1 MTTLTTDHIAQLSGG
16 AHAGGLLN
24 LLRPAV
30 APADAARQETE
41 DAAALA
47 AAAGHPA
54 LIECQTAATL
64 LTEYADMNPDERAQN
79 WAWTAVER
87 VTECAYA
94 AIEGDDERVDEL
106 AREARGE
113 RAAMTLDRLESEG
126 TAAAPADRLVALDR
140 ETYELLQWYAGPWPV
155 EWLFPPAKDDRGRVL
170 RPRIVVLF
178 TGPGG
183 LTHGILRILR
193 ANVDIVGVD
202 LDRGAVATSTAA
214 GHRVILADVTD
225 LDPEH
230 PCLQHVTGIALTPPC
245 QAYNPSGLRKGHYA
259 GAIELIEHTVLEA
272 AAAAGFHP
280 VVTPDG
286 GDVAPG
292 CEDGYAPRSRMT
304 WEEVREP
311 LEQLE
316 DARAGLMAEVVIW
329 PLAMLARGG
338 SVEWVAVEQSSALPA
353 RIEAALMDRLSE
365 AGWHTTEAF
374 TLDAVDYGSA
384 SHRKRRLMAA
394 YRGEPPFVDLTPTE
408 PFPVT
413 TFAEVVGWPAGRNYL
428 TRGNRPVDPVTGRA
442 KGGSSRSA
450 DLPSTCVTATA
461 YGWTCAETG
470 ERITLEDISRLV
482 GLPGDY
488 PAHHVGRGRGVRNLT
503 QGRADIVCP
512 MVAAALFG
520 RILGDRRWEAK
531 ARAYVEELYRPAEVE
546 EGGQMLLQTLFAH
559 RIPAQNTGRSPVA

>member
-1 MTTLTTDHIAQLSGG
+1 MIETEAAQRAALPEWL
-16 AHAGGLLN
+16 AD
-24 LLRPAV
+24 V
-30 APADAARQETE
+30 AEDQEE
-41 DAAALA
+41 DAAVLCR
-47 AAAGHPA
+47 AAGHPD
-54 LIECQTAATL
+54 LIECRRTADLLADLAQTNLGEDA
-64 LTEYADMNPDERAQN
+64 EG
-79 WAWTAVER
+79 WALDAMLR
-87 VTECAYA
+87 VIQCAYA
-94 AIEGDDERVDEL
+94 IADGDME
-106 AREARGE
+106 EAAECGSAAKGE
-113 RAAMTLDRLESEG
+113 RAAITLDRLESEA
-126 TAAAPADRLVALDR
+126 TAADRLAGLDR
-140 ETYELLQWYAGPWPV
+140 ETYKLLQWYAAPWPM
-155 EWLFPPAKDDRGRVL
+155 EWLFPPAKDDQDRVI

-183 LTHGILRILR
+183 LTHGILRILQ
-193 ANVDIVGVD
+193 ANVDVVGVD

-214 GHRVILADVTD
+214 GYRVIHADVTD

-272 AAAAGFHP
+272 AAAAGFCP
-280 VVTPDG
+280 VITPEG

-292 CEDGYAPRSRMT
+292 CEDGYAPRLKMT
-304 WEEVREP
+304 WDEIREP

-338 SVEWVAVEQSSALPA
+338 NVEWVAVEQSSALPA
-353 RIEAALMDRLSE
+353 RIEAALMTRLSE

-394 YRGEPPFVDLTPTE
+394 YRGEHPFVDLTPTR

-413 TFAEVVGWPAGRNYL
+413 TFAAVVGWPTGRTYL

-470 ERITLEDISRLV
+470 ERITQEDIGRLV
-482 GLPGDY
+482 GFPADY
-488 PAHHVGRGRGVRNLT
+488 PWRHVGRGRGVRT
-503 QGRADIVCP
+503 QAQQAADVVCP
-512 MVAAALFG
+512 MVSAALFG
-520 RILGDRRWEAK
+520 RILGDRQWETK
-531 ARAYVEELYRPAEVE
+531 VRAYVEELYRPAAVE
-546 EGGQMLLQTLFAH
+546 RGGQALLRRLFAPRVPTH
-559 RIPAQNTGRSPVA
+559 YIVRSPVA

>member
-1 MTTLTTDHIAQLSGG
+1 MI
-16 AHAGGLLN
+16 
-24 LLRPAV
+24 
-30 APADAARQETE
+30 ETE
-41 DAAALA
+41 AGERAALPEWLADVAEDQEEDTA
-47 AAAGHPA
+47 ALHQAAGHPD
-54 LIECQTAATL
+54 LIECRRTADL
-64 LTEYADMNPDERAQN
+64 LVGFAQAHPGDEAEG
-79 WAWTAVER
+79 WALDAMLR
-87 VTECAYA
+87 VIQCAYA
-94 AIEGDDERVDEL
+94 VVDG
-106 AREARGE
+106 EAEEAAGCGRAAKGE
-113 RAAMTLDRLESEG
+113 RAAMTLDRLESESAAA
-126 TAAAPADRLVALDR
+126 TAAERLVALDR

-155 EWLFPPAKDDRGRVL
+155 EWLFPPAKDGRGRVL

-193 ANVDIVGVD
+193 ANVDVVGVD

-259 GAIELIEHTVLEA
+259 GAIELIERTVLEA

-394 YRGEPPFVDLTPTE
+394 YRGERPFVDLTPNQ

-428 TRGNRPVDPVTGRA
+428 TRGNRPLDPVTGRA

-520 RILGDRRWEAK
+520 RILGDPRWEAK
-531 ARAYVEELYRPAEVE
+531 TRAYVEDLYRPAEVE
-546 EGGQMLLQTLFAH
+546 EGGQMLLQVLFAH
-559 RIPAQNTGRSPVA
+559 RIPAQNTSRSPVA

>member
-1 MTTLTTDHIAQLSGG
+1 MIETD
-16 AHAGGLLN
+16 AGECAPQWL
-24 LLRPAV
+24 ADV
-30 APADAARQETE
+30 AEDPEE
-41 DAAALA
+41 DAAVLHRA
-47 AAAGHPA
+47 ARHPD
-54 LIECQTAATL
+54 LIECRRTADL
-64 LTEYADMNPDERAQN
+64 LVEFARTHPGTDAEG
-79 WAWTAVER
+79 WALDAMLRTIQ
-87 VTECAYA
+87 CAYA
-94 AIEGDDERVDEL
+94 AVDNEVE
-106 AREARGE
+106 EAAEYGRAAKGE
-113 RAAMTLDRLESEG
+113 RAAMTLDRLNSEG
-126 TAAAPADRLVALDR
+126 PAGTAADRLVALDR

-155 EWLFPPAKDDRGRVL
+155 EWLFPPAKDERERVI

-214 GHRVILADVTD
+214 GHRVIHADVTD

-245 QAYNPSGLRKGHYA
+245 QAYNPSGLRKGHYTA
-259 GAIELIEHTVLEA
+259 AIEQIESAVLEA
-272 AAAAGFHP
+272 AAAAGFFP
-280 VVTPDG
+280 VATTKG
-286 GDVAPG
+286 GSVAPG
-292 CEDGYAPRSRMT
+292 CEDGYAPRSRT
-304 WEEVREP
+304 SWAEVREP

-338 SVEWVAVEQSSALPA
+338 SVEWVAVEQSSALPT
-353 RIEAALMDRLSE
+353 RIEAALRDRLSE

-384 SHRKRRLMAA
+384 SHRRRRLIAA
-394 YRGEPPFVDLTPTE
+394 YRGERPFVSLVPAE
-408 PFPVT
+408 PFPAT
-413 TFAEVVGWPAGRNYL
+413 TFAQVVGWPTGRAYL
-428 TRGNRPVDPVTGRA
+428 TRGNRPVDPITGRA

-461 YGWTCAETG
+461 YGWACAETG

-488 PAHHVGRGRGVRNLT
+488 PACHVGRGRGVRNLT

-520 RILGDRRWEAK
+520 RILGDRQWEAK
-531 ARAYVEELYRPAEVE
+531 TRSYVEGLYRQVPVE
-546 EGGQMLLQTLFAH
+546 RGSKRLLQTLFAPDA
-559 RIPAQNTGRSPVA
+559 PAQNSGRSAAA

>member
-1 MTTLTTDHIAQLSGG
+1 MT
-16 AHAGGLLN
+16 
-24 LLRPAV
+24 
-30 APADAARQETE
+30 ETE
-41 DAAALA
+41 AAERAALPEWLADVAEDQEQDAAALHQA
-47 AAAGHPA
+47 ADHPD
-54 LIECQTAATL
+54 
-64 LTEYADMNPDERAQN
+64 LTECRRTADLLVDFAQARADEEADG
-79 WAWTAVER
+79 WALEAMLR
-87 VTECAYA
+87 VIQCAYA
-94 AIEGDDERVDEL
+94 IVDG
-106 AREARGE
+106 EAEEAAECGRAAKGE

-126 TAAAPADRLVALDR
+126 TAATAAERLVALDR

-155 EWLFPPAKDDRGRVL
+155 EWLFPPAKDGQGRVI

-214 GHRVILADVTD
+214 GHRTIHADVTD

-259 GAIELIEHTVLEA
+259 GAIELIERTVLEA
-272 AAAAGFHP
+272 AAAAGFCP
-280 VVTPDG
+280 VITTG
-286 GDVAPG
+286 GNVAPG

-304 WEEVREP
+304 WDEVREP
-311 LEQLE
+311 LEELE

-374 TLDAVDYGSA
+374 TLDAIDYGSA

-394 YRGEPPFVDLTPTE
+394 YRGERPFVDLTPTE

-428 TRGNRPVDPVTGRA
+428 TRGNRPLDPVTGRA

-520 RILGDRRWEAK
+520 RILGDPRWEAK
-531 ARAYVEELYRPAEVE
+531 TRAYVESLYRPAEVE
-546 EGGQMLLQTLFAH
+546 EGPQMRLQMLFAH
-559 RIPAQNTGRSPVA
+559 RIPAQKTVRSPVA

>member
-1 MTTLTTDHIAQLSGG
+1 MIETE
-16 AHAGGLLN
+16 AGE
-24 LLRPAV
+24 RAV
-30 APADAARQETE
+30 LPEWLADVAEDQVE
-41 DAAALA
+41 DAAALHQ
-47 AAAGHPA
+47 AAGHPD
-54 LIECQTAATL
+54 LIECRRTADL
-64 LTEYADMNPDERAQN
+64 LVEFAQAHPGEEAEG
-79 WAWTAVER
+79 WALDAMLR
-87 VTECAYA
+87 VIQCAYA
-94 AIEGDDERVDEL
+94 VVDGEVE
-106 AREARGE
+106 EAGECGRAAKGE

-126 TAAAPADRLVALDR
+126 AAATAAERLVALDR

-155 EWLFPPAKDDRGRVL
+155 EWLFPPEKDGRGRVI

-193 ANVDIVGVD
+193 ANVDVVGVD

-259 GAIELIEHTVLEA
+259 GAIELIERTVLEA
-272 AAAAGFHP
+272 AAAAGFCP

-304 WEEVREP
+304 WDEVREP

-353 RIEAALMDRLSE
+353 RIEAALMDRLGE

-394 YRGEPPFVDLTPTE
+394 YRGERPFVDLTPTQ

-428 TRGNRPVDPVTGRA
+428 TRGNRPVDPITGRA

-450 DLPSTCVTATA
+450 DLPSTCITATA

-482 GLPGDY
+482 GLPGGY

-520 RILGDRRWEAK
+520 RILGDPRWEAK
-531 ARAYVEELYRPAEVE
+531 TRAYVEGLYRPAEAE
-546 EGGQMLLQTLFAH
+546 EGGQMLLQMLFAH
-559 RIPAQNTGRSPVA
+559 RVPAQKADRTPAI

>member
-1 MTTLTTDHIAQLSGG
+1 MIETE
-16 AHAGGLLN
+16 AGE
-24 LLRPAV
+24 RPVLPEWLADV
-30 APADAARQETE
+30 AEDQEE
-41 DAAALA
+41 DAAVLRR
-47 AAAGHPA
+47 AAGHPD
-54 LIECQTAATL
+54 LIECRRTADL
-64 LTEYADMNPDERAQN
+64 LVGFAQAHPGDETKG
-79 WAWTAVER
+79 WALEAMLR
-87 VTECAYA
+87 VIQCAYA
-94 AIEGDDERVDEL
+94 VADGETE
-106 AREARGE
+106 EAAKCGRAAKGE
-113 RAAMTLDRLESEG
+113 RAAMTLDRLASESATE
-126 TAAAPADRLVALDR
+126 ASADRLVALDR
-140 ETYELLQWYAGPWPV
+140 ETYELLQWYAAPWPV
-155 EWLFPPAKDDRGRVL
+155 EWLFPPAKDIRGRVL

-193 ANVDIVGVD
+193 ANVDVVGVD

-214 GHRVILADVTD
+214 GYRVIHADVTH

-230 PCLQHVTGIALTPPC
+230 PCLQDVTGIALTPPC

-259 GAIELIEHTVLEA
+259 SAIELIEHTVLEA
-272 AAAAGFHP
+272 AAAAGFCP
-280 VVTPDG
+280 VFTPEGADVT
-286 GDVAPG
+286 PG
-292 CEDGYAPRSRMT
+292 CEDGYAPRLKMT
-304 WEEVREP
+304 WDEVREP

-316 DARAGLMAEVVIW
+316 DPRAGLMAEVVIW

-394 YRGEPPFVDLTPTE
+394 YRGERPFVALTPAE

-413 TFAEVVGWPAGRNYL
+413 TFAQVVGWPTGRTYL

-442 KGGSSRSA
+442 KGGSARSA

-470 ERITLEDISRLV
+470 ERITQKDIGRLV
-482 GLPGDY
+482 GFPADY
-488 PAHHVGRGRGVRNLT
+488 PWRHVGRGRGVRNMA
-503 QGRADIVCP
+503 QQAADVVCP
-512 MVAAALFG
+512 MVSAALFG
-520 RILGDRRWEAK
+520 RILGDRQWEAK
-531 ARAYVEELYRPAEVE
+531 TRAYVEELYGTVPAE
-546 EGGQMLLQTLFAH
+546 EGGQMLLQMLFAP
-559 RIPAQNTGRSPVA
+559 RIPAQNTVRSTVS

>member
-1 MTTLTTDHIAQLSGG
+1 MIETEAAERAALPEWF
-16 AHAGGLLN
+16 AH
-24 LLRPAV
+24 V
-30 APADAARQETE
+30 AEDQEE
-41 DAAALA
+41 DAAALHQ
-47 AAAGHPA
+47 AAGHPD
-54 LIECQTAATL
+54 LIECRRTADL
-64 LTEYADMNPDERAQN
+64 LVDFAQAHTDEEADG
-79 WAWTAVER
+79 WALDAMLR
-87 VTECAYA
+87 VIQCAYA
-94 AIEGDDERVDEL
+94 IVDGATE
-106 AREARGE
+106 EAAECGRAAKGE

-126 TAAAPADRLVALDR
+126 PAATAAERLVALDR

-155 EWLFPPAKDDRGRVL
+155 EWLLPPAKNGQGRVI

-214 GHRVILADVTD
+214 GHRTIHADVTD

-259 GAIELIEHTVLEA
+259 GAIELIERTVLEA
-272 AAAAGFHP
+272 AAAAGFCP
-280 VVTPDG
+280 VITTG
-286 GDVAPG
+286 GNVAPG

-304 WEEVREP
+304 WDEVREP
-311 LEQLE
+311 LAELE

-394 YRGEPPFVDLTPTE
+394 YRGERPFVDLTPTE

-450 DLPSTCVTATA
+450 DLASTCITATA

-488 PAHHVGRGRGVRNLT
+488 PAHHVGRGRGIRNLT
-503 QGRADIVCP
+503 QQRADIVCP

-520 RILGDRRWEAK
+520 RILGDPRWEAK
-531 ARAYVEELYRPAEVE
+531 TRAYVENLYRPAKVE
-546 EGGQMLLQTLFAH
+546 EGGQSLLQTLF
-559 RIPAQNTGRSPVA
+559 SVVV

>member
-1 MTTLTTDHIAQLSGG
+1 MIETEAAQRAALPEWL
-16 AHAGGLLN
+16 AD
-24 LLRPAV
+24 V
-30 APADAARQETE
+30 AEDQEE
-41 DAAALA
+41 DAAVLHR
-47 AAAGHPA
+47 AAGHPD
-54 LIECQTAATL
+54 LIECRRTADL
-64 LTEYADMNPDERAQN
+64 LVDFAQANPGEEADGWALDAMLRAIQ
-79 WAWTAVER
+79 
-87 VTECAYA
+87 CAYGIADGDMVEA
-94 AIEGDDERVDEL
+94 AECGR
-106 AREARGE
+106 AAKGE

-126 TAAAPADRLVALDR
+126 IAADQLVALDR

-155 EWLFPPAKDDRGRVL
+155 EWLFPPAKDGRGRVL

-178 TGPGG
+178 AGPGG

-193 ANVDIVGVD
+193 ANVDVVGVD

-214 GHRVILADVTD
+214 GYRVIHADVTD

-245 QAYNPSGLRKGHYA
+245 QAYNPSGLRKGHYT
-259 GAIELIEHTVLEA
+259 GAIELIERTVLEA

-280 VVTPDG
+280 VVTPEG

-292 CEDGYAPRSRMT
+292 CEDGYAPRLKMT
-304 WEEVREP
+304 WDEVREP

-394 YRGEPPFVDLTPTE
+394 YRGERPFVDLTPTQ

-413 TFAEVVGWPAGRNYL
+413 TFAKCVRWPTGRTYL
-428 TRGNRPVDPVTGRA
+428 TRGNRPVDPITGRA

-470 ERITLEDISRLV
+470 ERITQEDIGRLV
-482 GLPGDY
+482 GFPADY
-488 PAHHVGRGRGVRNLT
+488 PWRHVGRGRGVRNKA
-503 QGRADIVCP
+503 QQAADVVCP
-512 MVAAALFG
+512 MVSAALFG
-520 RILGDRRWEAK
+520 RILGDRQWEAK
-531 ARAYVEELYRPAEVE
+531 VRAYVEELYRPAAVE
-546 EGGQMLLQTLFAH
+546 EGGRTLLRKLFAP
-559 RIPAQNTGRSPVA
+559 RVPAQNTDRSPVA

>member
-1 MTTLTTDHIAQLSGG
+1 MIETE
-16 AHAGGLLN
+16 AGERAALPEWL
-24 LLRPAV
+24 ADV
-30 APADAARQETE
+30 AEDQEE
-41 DAAALA
+41 DAAALHQ
-47 AAAGHPA
+47 AAGHPD
-54 LIECQTAATL
+54 LIECRRTADL
-64 LTEYADMNPDERAQN
+64 LVDFAQAQPDEEADG
-79 WAWTAVER
+79 WALDAMLR
-87 VTECAYA
+87 VIQCAYA
-94 AIEGDDERVDEL
+94 VVDG
-106 AREARGE
+106 EAEEAAECGRAAKGE

-126 TAAAPADRLVALDR
+126 TAATAVERLVALDR

-155 EWLFPPAKDDRGRVL
+155 EWLFPPAKDGQGRVL

-193 ANVDIVGVD
+193 ANVDVVGVD

-259 GAIELIEHTVLEA
+259 GAIELIERTVLEA

-292 CEDGYAPRSRMT
+292 CEDGYAPRLQMT
-304 WEEVREP
+304 WDEVREP

-394 YRGEPPFVDLTPTE
+394 YRGERPFVDLTPTE

-428 TRGNRPVDPVTGRA
+428 TRGNRPVDPVTGRP

-482 GLPGDY
+482 GLPGGY

-503 QGRADIVCP
+503 QQRADIVCP

-520 RILGDRRWEAK
+520 RILGDPRWEAK
-531 ARAYVEELYRPAEVE
+531 TRAYVEELYRPTEVE
-546 EGGQMLLQTLFAH
+546 ERGQTFLQKLFA
-559 RIPAQNTGRSPVA
+559 RPIPAQNSGRLPVT

>member
-1 MTTLTTDHIAQLSGG
+1 MIETE
-16 AHAGGLLN
+16 AGERAALPEWL
-24 LLRPAV
+24 ADV
-30 APADAARQETE
+30 AEDQEE
-41 DAAALA
+41 DAAALHQ
-47 AAAGHPA
+47 AAGHPD
-54 LIECQTAATL
+54 LIECRRTADL
-64 LTEYADMNPDERAQN
+64 LVDFAQAHPGEEADG
-79 WAWTAVER
+79 WALDAMLR
-87 VTECAYA
+87 VIQCAYA
-94 AIEGDDERVDEL
+94 VVDGEVE
-106 AREARGE
+106 EAAECGRAAKGE
-113 RAAMTLDRLESEG
+113 RAATTLDRLESEG
-126 TAAAPADRLVALDR
+126 TAATAAERLVALDR

-155 EWLFPPAKDDRGRVL
+155 EWLFPPAKDAQGRVL

-178 TGPGG
+178 TGSGG
-183 LTHGILRILR
+183 LTFGILRILR
-193 ANVDIVGVD
+193 ANVDMVGVD

-214 GHRVILADVTD
+214 GFRVIHADVTD

-245 QAYNPSGLRKGHYA
+245 QAYNPSGLRKGHYE

-292 CEDGYAPRSRMT
+292 CEDGYAPRLKMT
-304 WEEVREP
+304 WDEVREP

-394 YRGEPPFVDLTPTE
+394 YRGERPFVSLTPAE

-470 ERITLEDISRLV
+470 ERITLEDITRLV

-488 PAHHVGRGRGVRNLT
+488 PAHHVGRGRGVRNLA
-503 QGRADIVCP
+503 QLRADIVCP

-520 RILGDRRWEAK
+520 RILGDPRWEAK
-531 ARAYVEELYRPAEVE
+531 TRAYVEGLYRPTEAEK
-546 EGGQMLLQTLFAH
+546 GGKMLLQTLFAH
-559 RIPAQNTGRSPVA
+559 RIPAQNTGRMPAA

>member
-1 MTTLTTDHIAQLSGG
+1 MIETE
-16 AHAGGLLN
+16 AGECAALPEWL
-24 LLRPAV
+24 ADV
-30 APADAARQETE
+30 AEDQEE
-41 DAAALA
+41 DAAVLRQT
-47 AAAGHPA
+47 AGHPD
-54 LIECQTAATL
+54 LIECRRTADL
-64 LTEYADMNPDERAQN
+64 LVDFAQAHPDDETEG
-79 WAWTAVER
+79 WALDAMLR
-87 VTECAYA
+87 VIQCAYA
-94 AIEGDDERVDEL
+94 VADGDME
-106 AREARGE
+106 EAAQCGRAAKGE

-126 TAAAPADRLVALDR
+126 TTEAPADRLVALDR
-140 ETYELLQWYAGPWPV
+140 ETYELLQWYAAPWPV
-155 EWLFPPAKDDRGRVL
+155 EWLFPPATDDQGRVL

-178 TGPGG
+178 FGPGG
-183 LTHGILRILR
+183 LAHGVLRILR
-193 ANVDIVGVD
+193 ANVDMVGVD

-214 GHRVILADVTD
+214 GFRVIHADVTA

-245 QAYNPSGLRKGHYA
+245 QAYNSSGLRKGHYA

-280 VVTPDG
+280 VFTPEG
-286 GDVAPG
+286 GSVAPG
-292 CEDGYAPRSRMT
+292 CEDGYAPRLKMT
-304 WEEVREP
+304 WDEVREP
-311 LEQLE
+311 LQQLD

-374 TLDAVDYGSA
+374 TLDAADYGSA

-394 YRGEPPFVDLTPTE
+394 YRGERPFVDLTPAE

-413 TFAEVVGWPAGRNYL
+413 TFAECVGWPTGRIYL
-428 TRGNRPVDPVTGRA
+428 TRGNRPLDPVTGRA

-470 ERITLEDISRLV
+470 ERITQEDISRLV
-482 GLPGDY
+482 GFPADY
-488 PAHHVGRGRGVRNLT
+488 PWRHVGRGRGVRNKA
-503 QGRADIVCP
+503 QQAADVVCP
-512 MVAAALFG
+512 MVSAALFG

-531 ARAYVEELYRPAEVE
+531 TRAYVEELYGTAAAEE
-546 EGGQMLLQTLFAH
+546 DGQMLLQMLFAPH
-559 RIPAQNTGRSPVA
+559 VPAQNIGRATVA

>member
-1 MTTLTTDHIAQLSGG
+1 MTETEAGERAALPEWLTDVAEDH
-16 AHAGGLLN
+16 
-24 LLRPAV
+24 
-30 APADAARQETE
+30 EE
-41 DAAALA
+41 DAAALHQA
-47 AAAGHPA
+47 ANHPD
-54 LIECQTAATL
+54 LIECRRTADL
-64 LTEYADMNPDERAQN
+64 LVDFTQAHPDEEADG
-79 WAWTAVER
+79 WALDAMLR
-87 VTECAYA
+87 VIQCAYA
-94 AIEGDDERVDEL
+94 IVDG
-106 AREARGE
+106 EAEEAAECGRTAKGE

-126 TAAAPADRLVALDR
+126 TAATAAERLVALDR

-155 EWLFPPAKDDRGRVL
+155 EWLFPPAKDGQGRVI

-214 GHRVILADVTD
+214 GHRTIHADVTD

-259 GAIELIEHTVLEA
+259 GAIELIERTVLEA
-272 AAAAGFHP
+272 AAAAGFCP
-280 VVTPDG
+280 VITTG
-286 GDVAPG
+286 GNVAPG

-304 WEEVREP
+304 WDEVREP
-311 LEQLE
+311 LQQLE

-394 YRGEPPFVDLTPTE
+394 YRGERPFVDLTPTQ

-450 DLPSTCVTATA
+450 DLPSTCITATA

-470 ERITLEDISRLV
+470 GRITLEDISRLV
-482 GLPGDY
+482 GLPGNY
-488 PAHHVGRGRGVRNLT
+488 PAHHVGRGRGIRNLT
-503 QGRADIVCP
+503 QQRADIVCP

-520 RILGDRRWEAK
+520 RILGDLRWEAK
-531 ARAYVEELYRPAEVE
+531 TRAYVEELYRPAEAE
-546 EGGQMLLQTLFAH
+546 EGGQMLLQMLFAH

>member
-1 MTTLTTDHIAQLSGG
+1 MIETEPEERTALPEWLAD
-16 AHAGGLLN
+16 
-24 LLRPAV
+24 V
-30 APADAARQETE
+30 AEDLAE
-41 DAAALA
+41 DAAALRQ
-47 AAAGHPA
+47 AAGHPD
-54 LIECQTAATL
+54 LIECRRTADL
-64 LTEYADMNPDERAQN
+64 LVDFAQAHGSDEAAG
-79 WAWTAVER
+79 WALDAMLR
-87 VTECAYA
+87 VIQCAYA
-94 AIEGDDERVDEL
+94 VVDGETG
-106 AREARGE
+106 EAAECGRAAKGE
-113 RAAMTLDRLESEG
+113 RAAMTLDRLESED
-126 TAAAPADRLVALDR
+126 TADRLVALDR
-140 ETYELLQWYAGPWPV
+140 ETYELLQWYAAPWPV
-155 EWLFPPAKDDRGRVL
+155 EWLFPPAKDDQGRPR

-214 GHRVILADVTD
+214 GYRTIHADVTD

-259 GAIELIEHTVLEA
+259 GAIALIEHTVLEA
-272 AAAAGFHP
+272 AAAAGFCP

-304 WEEVREP
+304 WDEVREP

-394 YRGEPPFVDLTPTE
+394 YRGERPFVDLTPAE
-408 PFPVT
+408 PFPDT
-413 TFAEVVGWPAGRNYL
+413 TFAQVVGWPTGRTYL

-442 KGGSSRSA
+442 KGGSARSA

-470 ERITLEDISRLV
+470 ERISQEDIGRLV
-482 GLPGDY
+482 GFPADY
-488 PAHHVGRGRGVRNLT
+488 PWRHVGRGRGVRNMA
-503 QGRADIVCP
+503 QQAADVVCP
-512 MVAAALFG
+512 MVSAALFG
-520 RILGDRRWEAK
+520 RILGDRQWEAK
-531 ARAYVEELYRPAEVE
+531 TRAYVEELYRPVEVE
-546 EGGQMLLQTLFAH
+546 EGGQMLLQILFSP
-559 RIPAQNTGRSPVA
+559 RISAQNTGRSTVA

>member
-1 MTTLTTDHIAQLSGG
+1 MIETEAAQG
-16 AHAGGLLN
+16 AALPEWL
-24 LLRPAV
+24 ADV
-30 APADAARQETE
+30 AEDQEE
-41 DAAALA
+41 DAAVLDR
-47 AAAGHPA
+47 AAGHPD
-54 LIECQTAATL
+54 LIECRRTADL
-64 LTEYADMNPDERAQN
+64 LVGLAQANPGEETDG
-79 WAWTAVER
+79 WALDAMLR
-87 VTECAYA
+87 VIQCAYA
-94 AIEGDDERVDEL
+94 IADGDLVQAAECGS
-106 AREARGE
+106 AAKGE

-126 TAAAPADRLVALDR
+126 TAADRLAGLDR
-140 ETYELLQWYAGPWPV
+140 ETYELLQWYAAPWPM
-155 EWLFPPAKDDRGRVL
+155 EWLFPPAKDDQGRVI

-183 LTHGILRILR
+183 LTHGILCILR
-193 ANVDIVGVD
+193 ANVDVVGVD

-214 GHRVILADVTD
+214 GYRVIHADVTD

-230 PCLQHVTGIALTPPC
+230 PCLQHVSGIALTPPC

-272 AAAAGFHP
+272 AAAAGFCP
-280 VVTPDG
+280 VVTPEG

-292 CEDGYAPRSRMT
+292 CEDGYAPRLKMT
-304 WEEVREP
+304 WDEIREP

-394 YRGEPPFVDLTPTE
+394 YRGERPFVDLTPTQ

-413 TFAEVVGWPAGRNYL
+413 TFAAVVGWSTGRTYL
-428 TRGNRPVDPVTGRA
+428 TRGNRPVDPATGRA
-442 KGGSSRSA
+442 KGGSARSA

-470 ERITLEDISRLV
+470 ERITQEDIGRLV
-482 GLPGDY
+482 GFPADY
-488 PAHHVGRGRGVRNLT
+488 PWRHVGRGRGVRNKA
-503 QGRADIVCP
+503 QQAADVVCP
-512 MVAAALFG
+512 MVSAALFG
-520 RILGDRRWEAK
+520 RILGDRQWEAK
-531 ARAYVEELYRPAEVE
+531 TRAYVEELYRPAAVE
-546 EGGQMLLQTLFAH
+546 RGRQVLLRRLFAP
-559 RIPAQNTGRSPVA
+559 RIPAQDTSRSPVA

>member
-1 MTTLTTDHIAQLSGG
+1 MIETEAAQRAALPEWL
-16 AHAGGLLN
+16 AD
-24 LLRPAV
+24 V
-30 APADAARQETE
+30 AEDQEE
-41 DAAALA
+41 DAAVLHR
-47 AAAGHPA
+47 AAGHPD
-54 LIECQTAATL
+54 LIECRCTADL
-64 LTEYADMNPDERAQN
+64 LVDLAQANPGEEADG
-79 WAWTAVER
+79 WALDAMLR
-87 VTECAYA
+87 VIQCAYA
-94 AIEGDDERVDEL
+94 ITDGDMV
-106 AREARGE
+106 EAAECGRAAKGE
-113 RAAMTLDRLESEG
+113 RAAVTLDRLESEG
-126 TAAAPADRLVALDR
+126 IAADQLVALDR

-155 EWLFPPAKDDRGRVL
+155 EWLFPPARDGRGRVL

-178 TGPGG
+178 AGPGG

-193 ANVDIVGVD
+193 ANVDVVGVD

-214 GHRVILADVTD
+214 GYRVIHADVTD

-245 QAYNPSGLRKGHYA
+245 QAYNPSGLRKGHYT
-259 GAIELIEHTVLEA
+259 GAIELIERTVLEA
-272 AAAAGFHP
+272 AAAAGFCP
-280 VVTPDG
+280 VVTPEG

-292 CEDGYAPRSRMT
+292 CEDGYAPRLKMS
-304 WEEVREP
+304 WDEVREP

-374 TLDAVDYGSA
+374 TLDAVDYGAA

-394 YRGEPPFVDLTPTE
+394 YRGERPFVDLTPTQ

-413 TFAEVVGWPAGRNYL
+413 TFAECVRWPTGRTYL
-428 TRGNRPVDPVTGRA
+428 TRGNRPVDPITGRA

-470 ERITLEDISRLV
+470 ERITQEDIGRLV
-482 GLPGDY
+482 GFPADY
-488 PAHHVGRGRGVRNLT
+488 PWRHVGRGRGVRNKA
-503 QGRADIVCP
+503 QQAADVVCP
-512 MVAAALFG
+512 MVSAALFG
-520 RILGDRRWEAK
+520 RILGDRQWEAK
-531 ARAYVEELYRPAEVE
+531 VRAYVEELYRPAAVE
-546 EGGQMLLQTLFAH
+546 EGGRTLLRKLFAP
-559 RIPAQNTGRSPVA
+559 RVPAQNTGRSPVA

>member
-1 MTTLTTDHIAQLSGG
+1 MIETE
-16 AHAGGLLN
+16 
-24 LLRPAV
+24 AV
-30 APADAARQETE
+30 QQAALPEWLADVAVDQEE
-41 DAAALA
+41 DAAVLDR
-47 AAAGHPA
+47 AAGHPD
-54 LIECQTAATL
+54 LIECRRTADL
-64 LTEYADMNPDERAQN
+64 LVDLAQENPGEEAEG
-79 WAWTAVER
+79 WALDAMLR
-87 VTECAYA
+87 VIQCAYA
-94 AIEGDDERVDEL
+94 IADGDLVKANECGS
-106 AREARGE
+106 AAKGE
-113 RAAMTLDRLESEG
+113 RAAVTLDRLESEG
-126 TAAAPADRLVALDR
+126 TTADRLAGLDQ
-140 ETYELLQWYAGPWPV
+140 ETYELLQWYAAPWPM
-155 EWLFPPAKDDRGRVL
+155 EWLFPPAKDTQGRVSQ
-170 RPRIVVLF
+170 PRIVVLF

-193 ANVDIVGVD
+193 ANVDVVGVD

-214 GHRVILADVTD
+214 GYRVIHADVTD

-280 VVTPDG
+280 VVTPNG
-286 GDVAPG
+286 GDVAPR
-292 CEDGYAPRSRMT
+292 CENGYAPRLKMT
-304 WEEVREP
+304 WDEIREP

-374 TLDAVDYGSA
+374 TLDAIDYGSA

-394 YRGEPPFVDLTPTE
+394 YRGERPFVDLTPTQ

-413 TFAEVVGWPAGRNYL
+413 TFAAVVGWPTGRTYL
-428 TRGNRPVDPVTGRA
+428 TRGNRPVDPATGRA
-442 KGGSSRSA
+442 KGGSARSA

-470 ERITLEDISRLV
+470 ARITQEDIGRLV
-482 GLPGDY
+482 GFPADY
-488 PAHHVGRGRGVRNLT
+488 PWRHVGRGRGVRNKA
-503 QGRADIVCP
+503 QQAADVVCP
-512 MVAAALFG
+512 MVSAALFG
-520 RILGDRRWEAK
+520 RILGDRQWETK
-531 ARAYVEELYRPAEVE
+531 VRAYVEELYRPAAVE
-546 EGGQMLLQTLFAH
+546 RNGQALLRRLFAP
-559 RIPAQNTGRSPVA
+559 RVPAQNTSRSPVA